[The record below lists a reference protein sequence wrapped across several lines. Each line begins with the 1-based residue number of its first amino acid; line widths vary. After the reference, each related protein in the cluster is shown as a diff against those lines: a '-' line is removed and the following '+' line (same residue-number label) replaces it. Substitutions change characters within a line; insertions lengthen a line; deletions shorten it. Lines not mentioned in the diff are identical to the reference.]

1 MPDTLIRI
9 RGLARTY
16 ERGATSV
23 RALRGVDLDIARGE
37 FVAIMGRSGSGKST
51 LLQLLGALDR
61 PTSGFYELDG
71 EDVFSASSRRLSRL
85 RSERIG
91 FVFQTF
97 HLLDELT
104 VLENVCLPFGYR
116 RESVREA
123 KRRALAAIDRVGL
136 TERLRHTPNALSGG
150 EMQRVAIAR
159 ALAVEPALI
168 LADEPTGN
176 LDEVTSEE
184 ILGLLEELN
193 ADGATLVLVTH
204 DPDVAERA
212 SRTLRMHEG
221 MIE

>member
-104 VLENVCLPFGYR
+104 VLENVCLPFG
-116 RESVREA
+116 
-123 KRRALAAIDRVGL
+123 
-136 TERLRHTPNALSGG
+136 
-150 EMQRVAIAR
+150 
-159 ALAVEPALI
+159 
-168 LADEPTGN
+168 
-176 LDEVTSEE
+176 
-184 ILGLLEELN
+184 
-193 ADGATLVLVTH
+193 
-204 DPDVAERA
+204 
-212 SRTLRMHEG
+212 
-221 MIE
+221 